1 MQKVVLRKASYNYE
15 TLRPAI
21 FDVMSALDNGRISKG
36 RLVLIKPNLLAPA
49 TPERA
54 MVTHPLVLKAVAEYV
69 HEKGGNIQV
78 SDSPA
83 MGSFEKVL
91 KESGIRKAL
100 EDFPVDFR
108 EFRNSAEVSVGE
120 PFKKI
125 EIAEDA
131 LSADVVINVPKL
143 KTHTQMLLTLGVKN
157 LFGCIVGL
165 RKPEWHFRAGVEKER
180 FAQLLLQIY
189 KTIRPSITIMDGVLA
204 LEGQGPGRGGTPR
217 ELGLIM
223 GSSDAVALDVTVT
236 RLLGLEP
243 STLLTNKVAAD
254 MGLYPGEIDVDGDAP
269 VIRDFKLPV
278 IGPVIF
284 GPPSLH
290 GFMRRHFIQRP
301 DVNDR
306 LCKQCGECWKYCPAE
321 AISPEGKKVGFDYDR
336 CIRCFCCIEVCPH
349 GALKAAETLPGKF
362 LRKITK
368 RHR

>member
-1 MQKVVLRKASYNYE
+1 MQKVILRKASYAYE

-21 FDVMSALDNGRISKG
+21 FGVMSALDNGQISKG
-36 RLVLIKPNLLAPA
+36 RRVLIKPNLLAPA

-54 MVTHPLVLKAVAEYV
+54 MVTHPLVVKAVAEYV

-108 EFRNSAEVSVGE
+108 EFKNSVEVSVGE

-125 EIAEDA
+125 EVAEDA

-143 KTHTQMLLTLGVKN
+143 KTHAQMLLTLGVKN

-165 RKPEWHFRAGVEKER
+165 RKPEWHLRAGVEKER
-180 FAQLLLQIY
+180 FAQLLIQIY
-189 KTIRPSITIMDGVLA
+189 KTICPSITIMDGILA
-204 LEGQGPGRGGTPR
+204 MEGQGPGRSGVPR
-217 ELGLIM
+217 ELGLII
-223 GSSDAVALDVTVT
+223 GSSDALALDITVT
-236 RLLGLEP
+236 RMLGLKPEM
-243 STLLTNKVAAD
+243 LLTNKVAAD
-254 MGLYPGEIDVDGDAP
+254 MGLAPEKIEVDGEAP
-269 VIRDFKLPV
+269 VIRDFRLPV

-284 GPPSLH
+284 GPPALH
-290 GFMRRHFIQRP
+290 GFMRRHFVQRP
-301 DVNDR
+301 HVNGR
-306 LCKQCGECWKYCPAE
+306 LCKQCGECWKYCPAK
-321 AISPEGKKVGFDYDR
+321 AITPEGKKITFDYDR

-349 GALKAAETLPGKF
+349 GALKTVETLPGKV